1 MSAKATEH
9 REDKGNSPG
18 IKIPELLAPAGSFEK
33 MIAAIHYGAD
43 AVYCGGRKYSLR
55 AHAGN
60 FSEKELEEAVKYAHA
75 NKVKLFVTVNI
86 IPHQEDLQGLGK
98 YLLYLQDIGVDGV
111 IVSDPGILT
120 MAKQTIPGVPI
131 HLSTQANVTNPANA
145 KFWEAQGVA
154 RLNLAR
160 ELSLIEIAEIRNAL
174 DPKTQVEIFV
184 HGALCIS
191 YSGRCLLSYYFT
203 GRDANRGECAHPCR
217 YRYALQEE
225 KRPGQ
230 YFPVEEDEH
239 GTYIFNSKDLC
250 LLNKLPQLVN
260 IGVDSLKIEGR
271 MKSVYYVGTVVR
283 TYRAALDYIAANS
296 EDTQAKNKSIMLP
309 PAYMDELR
317 KVGTRGYTENFLFGP
332 PGGEDMLYDRSRTDQ
347 EYLPVGVVQGFG
359 NKDQSIA
366 WLEVD
371 VRNPFRKG
379 EIIEY
384 LSKGI
389 NTVSFVVAELLDQD
403 GIPLEQANPGNVV
416 RVQYGA
422 GVVAKWEVNGLL
434 RKKKLVQLP

>member
-1 MSAKATEH
+1 MSAKTTAN
-9 REDKGNSPG
+9 REDKGNGPG

-33 MIAAIHYGAD
+33 MTAAIHYGAD
-43 AVYCGGRKYSLR
+43 AVYCGGKKYSLR

-60 FSEKELEEAVKYAHA
+60 FSEKELGEAVKYAHA
-75 NKVKLFVTVNI
+75 NNVKLYVTVNI
-86 IPHQEDLQGLGK
+86 IAHKEDLQGLEK
-98 YLLYLQDIGVDGV
+98 YLIYLQGIGVDGV

-120 MAKQTIPGVPI
+120 LAKHIIPGVPI
-131 HLSTQANVTNPANA
+131 HLSTQANVTNPGNA

-160 ELSLIEIAEIRNAL
+160 ELSLAEIAEIRSEL

-217 YRYALQEE
+217 YRYALLEE
-225 KRPGQ
+225 KRPDQ
-230 YFPVEEDEH
+230 YFPVEEDQH
-239 GTYIFNSKDLC
+239 GTYIFNSRDLC
-250 LLNKLPQLVN
+250 LLNKLPQLVRSR
-260 IGVDSLKIEGR
+260 VDSLKIEGR
-271 MKSVYYVGTVVR
+271 MKTVYYVGAVVR
-283 TYRAALDYIAANS
+283 VYRAALDHLAANS
-296 EDTQAKNKSIMLP
+296 EDALTEQKSIKLP

-332 PGGEDMLYDRSRTDQ
+332 PGAGDMLYDRPRTEQ
-347 EYLPVGVVQGFG
+347 EYVPVGVVLGFG
-359 NKDQSIA
+359 RKSQSNA

-379 EIIEY
+379 DMIEY
-384 LSKGI
+384 LCRKGI
-389 NTVSFVVAELLDQD
+389 NTVLFAVAELLDQD

-416 RVQYGA
+416 RVQYGP
-422 GVVAKWEVNGLL
+422 GVEAQWEVNGLL
-434 RKKKLVQLP
+434 RKKK